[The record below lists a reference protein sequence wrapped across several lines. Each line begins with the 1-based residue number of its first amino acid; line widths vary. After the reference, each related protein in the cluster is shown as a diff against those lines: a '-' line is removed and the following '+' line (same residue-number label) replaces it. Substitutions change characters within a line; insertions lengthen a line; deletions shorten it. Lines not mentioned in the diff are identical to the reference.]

1 MIVAVVGSRDYNDY
15 SRLKKTLDTMENIS
29 LLILGGAKGA
39 DSLAEVYAREK
50 NIELKRLVPD
60 WPTYG
65 RAAGMI
71 RNKDIV
77 AEAECI
83 VAFWDGKSKGTK
95 HSIELAKK
103 KGVPVVVVNV
113 CKASC

>member
-1 MIVAVVGSRDYNDY
+1 MRLAVVGTRDYHDY
-15 SRLKKTLDTMENIS
+15 SRFKNTLDTMEKIS
-29 LLILGGAKGA
+29 VLISGGAKGA
-39 DSLAEVYAREK
+39 DSLAEVYAKEK

-60 WPTYG
+60 WSKYG

-71 RNKDIV
+71 RNKDII
-77 AEAECI
+77 AEAEYV

-103 KGVPVVVVNV
+103 KGVPILVVNV
-113 CKASC
+113 YKASC

>member
-1 MIVAVVGSRDYNDY
+1 MRLAVVGSHDFHDY
-15 SRLKKTLDTMENIS
+15 SRLKHTLDNMENIS
-29 LLILGGAKGA
+29 MLLSGGAKGA
-39 DSLAEVYAREK
+39 DSLAEIYAREK

-60 WPTYG
+60 WSTYG

-77 AEAECI
+77 AEAEQV

-103 KGVPVVVVNV
+103 IGVPVLVVNV
-113 CKASC
+113 K